1 MNFISEPSVES
12 LVSVCASGV
21 IGAITEAWSAGK
33 GAHIV
38 ITGGRT
44 GLRIVQAI
52 DQALFGLIRVESS
65 FEGSILHLWFSDE
78 RFTARDD
85 PDRNDT
91 GLIAGFGLC
100 KSQIVCHRVDAPI
113 QIETGDLEVAAKNYA
128 AELDLELG
136 GRPFDAVILSMGED
150 GHIASLFPGLF
161 APDFTGA
168 AIAVHNSPKAPP
180 QRVSISLTRLANARQ
195 IYIFALG
202 EGKAAALQ
210 GIATGP
216 VGLLEKSA
224 PSAQLHILTDL
235 SAPSSI

>member
-1 MNFISEPSVES
+1 MKFISEPSVES

-21 IGAITEAWSAGK
+21 IGAITETWSAGK

-44 GLRIVQAI
+44 GLSIVQAI
-52 DQALFGLIRVESS
+52 DQSLFRLIRLKSS
-65 FEGSILHLWFSDE
+65 FEGSMLHIWFSDE
-78 RFTARDD
+78 RFTSFED
-85 PDRNDT
+85 PGRNDT
-91 GLIAGFGLC
+91 ALIAGFGLC
-100 KSQIVCHRVDAPI
+100 KSQIVFHRVDAPV

-128 AELDLELG
+128 AELDLEL
-136 GRPFDAVILSMGED
+136 RDRSFDGVILSMGED

-168 AIAVHNSPKAPP
+168 ALAVHNSPKAPP
-180 QRVSISLTRLANARQ
+180 QRVSISLARLANARQ

-216 VGLLEKSA
+216 VGLLEKSS

-235 SAPSSI
+235 PAPTSI